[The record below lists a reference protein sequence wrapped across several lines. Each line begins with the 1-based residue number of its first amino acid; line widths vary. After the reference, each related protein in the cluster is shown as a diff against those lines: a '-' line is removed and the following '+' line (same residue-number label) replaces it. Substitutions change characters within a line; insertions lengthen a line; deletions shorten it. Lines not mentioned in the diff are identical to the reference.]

1 MPEMASSQNSPPP
14 SSSTTTPTP
23 TPTPTPHLITLSNVD
38 AKHLPRHH
46 SKLEK
51 ELASF
56 STLQASP
63 KAKASKKRVARKRL
77 VATARTTGVEMEKML
92 LELRRKT
99 WIGRPLDHDCDDC
112 GDDDDDGT
120 TTAAAT
126 DTDDDDTA
134 AAAAVAATDTDD
146 DDDDTAAGATDT
158 DDDDNHPHPDHSEV
172 DSLLA
177 WAFLGER
184 SIHILESQLG
194 ESLPL
199 SADLRVATAEVWT
212 MLYAA
217 GAVGGGEMSIEVSE
231 WVERIRGWLEGVVGD
246 PSVDAATRARAHG
259 VRGRVLWTE
268 GRKEDAVGEV
278 GVGLDLVGSSK
289 KSGVPVFVALLEQ
302 RAEMLVALGKE
313 GEALVDVRA
322 AVGSLNSATWWGL
335 NKKVEHLVR
344 AHLAV
349 GVLLAHSGG
358 RGGGESQDHLLAAWK
373 RVLELLDGYTAHRET
388 FPELW
393 ASRLLGC
400 LRALLSQMDPDLLS
414 LVSDESAP
422 NLGYEIELGTPW
434 WVPPCEYNNNNNNDD
449 DGGIQGGLVVLMS
462 GVMQFIS
469 SRMSRKE
476 EVPSGDPYALPQL
489 AREAAVLLS
498 SKYLE
503 ADTSPE
509 DLMVAWEKVG
519 DAYASIPD
527 EKRALDGYTRA
538 LDSRLEE
545 VGGRDRFRL
554 YYKMSTMSPS
564 DDVEYRNKALGLV
577 VQDESVADGGPL
589 ADMAA
594 SLFLGRAAE
603 AMRNGNEISV
613 EGVRV
618 EDAKADAVRAL
629 GVARKSG
636 KGPVGRYV
644 TQAAELLVALCEK
657 TGGSSGGGSSGGGG
671 GGGVLELAIAHYL
684 ELEEYYALRGMG
696 DEASVAMERAD
707 ELRARL

>member
-14 SSSTTTPTP
+14 SST

-77 VATARTTGVEMEKML
+77 VATARTTGVEMDKML
-92 LELRRKT
+92 LERRRKT

-112 GDDDDDGT
+112 GDCGDDDGT
-120 TTAAAT
+120 TAA
-126 DTDDDDTA
+126 
-134 AAAAVAATDTDD
+134 
-146 DDDDTAAGATDT
+146 ATDT
-158 DDDDNHPHPDHSEV
+158 DDDDNHPHPDYSEV

-503 ADTSPE
+503 AGTSPE

-603 AMRNGNEISV
+603 AMRNGNESSV

-657 TGGSSGGGSSGGGG
+657 TGGSSGGGG